1 MKLTSDFRNQLNLHQ
16 PLLALQL
23 KLAEINLLILA
34 ILYLTLKLPFDN
46 MDERSILEGKKQKPY
61 LLFTLLFELIQQ
73 TVTFERKKIVK
84 AHKVEGSSLKV
95 LLGARIHYCQKTP
108 IANDSIIYTN

>member
-1 MKLTSDFRNQLNLHQ
+1 MPFSSLVRGVERNYTQKCSFPLLEVKLTSDFRNQLNLHQ

-23 KLAEINLLILA
+23 QLAEIHLLLLA

-46 MDERSILEGKKQKPY
+46 MDERSILEGNKPY

-73 TVTFERKKIVK
+73 TVTFEKKKIVK
-84 AHKVEGSSLKV
+84 AHKGEV
-95 LLGARIHYCQKTP
+95 L
-108 IANDSIIYTN
+108 